1 MLGYE
6 SHAAYIQEIRMAK
19 DPASVGKFLSELA
32 TKLVGLWEEEKE
44 IMIKM
49 KEEEARQLGFEFD
62 GKLNFWDTK

>member
-19 DPASVGKFLSELA
+19 DPASVKKFLSELA
-32 TKLVGLWEEEKE
+32 TKLVGLWQEEKE

-62 GKLNFWDTK
+62 GKLNFWDIK